1 MTSRTLLQS
10 PAHRVAESDGARR
23 WLALVVVLTG
33 VFMPILDFFIVN
45 VAIPSIET
53 DLHATSGQT
62 ELIVAGYAVPY
73 AALLIIGG
81 RLGDRWGRRRA
92 FALGM
97 AGFTAASLLCGIAP
111 TANALVLA
119 RAAQGAAAALLFPQV
134 LTLIQHMFGE
144 RERPRAMTF
153 YGLALGLAAAFGQ
166 LLGGGLISADLAG
179 LGWRWCFLINIFVGV
194 IALAAVR
201 PLVPFAAPIGSRLDV
216 AGGALSFTGFVLLIL
231 PLTEGRVQGWP
242 AWSYASLVAAVL
254 VLGAFGRHQHRTA
267 RKGGDPLVP
276 PSLFADRAFRAGLL
290 TVFAFYTGMS
300 SFFFVLALQLQHVQ
314 GLSPVQSGLQV
325 TPLALGFFATSLL
338 ARPLPARFGD
348 RSLIAGAV
356 LLLAAYAG
364 EYALVSDRLALSV
377 LLTVNGLGQGMVMA
391 PLIGR
396 VLAGVAA
403 HHAGAASGVL
413 ATCQQLAGALG
424 IAIIGI
430 VYFNSADR
438 GFQAGLIYLSITVL
452 ATISG
457 LVLIG
462 RSRPGT

>member
-1 MTSRTLLQS
+1 MTSRTLLRS
-10 PAHRVAESDGARR
+10 PARRDAESDGARR

-45 VAIPSIET
+45 VAIPSIGT

-81 RLGDRWGRRRA
+81 RLGDRLGRRRA

-144 RERPRAMTF
+144 RDRPRAMTF

-166 LLGGGLISADLAG
+166 LLGGGLISADFAG

-216 AGGALSFTGFVLLIL
+216 TGGALSFTGFVLLIL

-242 AWSYASLVAAVL
+242 AWSYASLVAAAL

-300 SFFFVLALQLQHVQ
+300 SFFFVLALQLQAVQ

-338 ARPLPARFGD
+338 ARPLLARFGD

-364 EYALVSDRLALSV
+364 EYALVSDRVALSV
-377 LLTVNGLGQGMVMA
+377 LLTANGLGQGMVMA

-396 VLAGVAA
+396 VLAGVAS

-430 VYFNSADR
+430 VYFDSADH

-457 LVLIG
+457 LVRIG
-462 RSRPGT
+462 RSRLEE